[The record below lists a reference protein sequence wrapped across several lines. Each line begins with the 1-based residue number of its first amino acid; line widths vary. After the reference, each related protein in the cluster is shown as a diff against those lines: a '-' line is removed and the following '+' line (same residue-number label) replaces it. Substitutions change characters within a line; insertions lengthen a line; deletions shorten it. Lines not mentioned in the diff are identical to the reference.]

1 MADDIA
7 NNPAP
12 VDTATPAPELAAQPD
27 TEVIERSDEQP
38 PEIEGQAAEDEL
50 EEIEVDGKRGKVSK
64 ALKDGYLRQ
73 ADYTRKTQEAAE
85 RAKAIEAEKAT
96 LAEQAQ
102 TFQRH
107 AKEVGRLYALNEQI
121 EPYEKLDADAWQ
133 RFSVDRPGEASTA
146 WIHYQKLRDQRDAL
160 VGELNAQEQKWQ
172 VESQRESA
180 KRVEEGRKAIA
191 AIPGWSQE
199 LDGKLKSHATTYGF
213 TPEEWSGVSDPRAVR
228 VLMDA
233 YNWRQLQANQ
243 QRQTPS
249 QPAPVAAPPQV
260 GGQRTPG
267 TDLRS
272 LARSEDISA
281 YARARNK
288 QVNGARR

>member
-1 MADDIA
+1 MADEIA

-12 VDTATPAPELAAQPD
+12 VDTATPAPELAAQPE
-27 TEVIERSDEQP
+27 TEVIELSDEQP
-38 PEIEGQAAEDEL
+38 PEIEGQATEDEL
-50 EEIEVDGKRGKVSK
+50 EEVEFDGKKGKVSK

-73 ADYTRKTQEAAE
+73 ADYTRKTQEAAKE
-85 RAKAIEAEKAT
+85 REAIEGERKT
-96 LAEQAQ
+96 FGEQVQ

-107 AKEVGRLYALNEQI
+107 AKEVGKLFALGDEVA
-121 EPYEKLDADAWQ
+121 EFEKIDWDRFAAERPADCQA
-133 RFSVDRPGEASTA
+133 V
-146 WIHYQKLRDQRDAL
+146 WIKYQNKLRERDTL
-160 VGELNAQEQKWQ
+160 VHSLNAQEQKWQ
-172 VESQRESA
+172 FESQRESA
-180 KRVEEGRKAIA
+180 KRIEDGKKAIA

-199 LDGKLKSHATTYGF
+199 LDGKLKAHATSYGF
-213 TPEEWSGVSDPRAVR
+213 TADEWSGVSDPRAVR

-233 YNWRQLQANQ
+233 YSWRQLQANQ
-243 QRQTPS
+243 QRQAPT

-267 TDLRS
+267 TDLRN

>member
-1 MADDIA
+1 MAEEVA
-7 NNPAP
+7 NTPAP
-12 VDTATPAPELAAQPD
+12 VDTATSAPELAAQPD

-38 PEIEGQAAEDEL
+38 SEIEGQATEDEF

-64 ALKDGYLRQ
+64 GFKDGYLRQ
-73 ADYTRKTQEAAE
+73 ADYTRKTQEAAKE
-85 RAKAIEAEKAT
+85 REAIEAERKT
-96 LAEQAQ
+96 VAEQAQ

-107 AKEVGRLYALNEQI
+107 TKEVAKFFAINEQI
-121 EPYEKLDADAWQ
+121 EPYEKIDAEGWRRFSEERPADA
-133 RFSVDRPGEASTA
+133 SAA
-146 WIHYQKLRDQRDAL
+146 WIHYQKLKDQRDSLAH
-160 VGELNAQEQKWQ
+160 ELNAQEQKWQ
-172 VESQRESA
+172 LESQRESA
-180 KRVEEGRKAIA
+180 KRIEDGKKAIA
-191 AIPGWSQE
+191 AIPGWNQE
-199 LDGKLKSHATTYGF
+199 LDGKLKAHATTYGF
-213 TPEEWSGVSDPRAVR
+213 TPDEWSGVSDPRAVR

-243 QRQTPS
+243 QRQTTS
-249 QPAPVAAPPQV
+249 QPVAAPPQV

-272 LARSEDISA
+272 LARSEDVGA

>member
-27 TEVIERSDEQP
+27 TEIVERSDEQP

-107 AKEVGRLYALNEQI
+107 AKEVGKLFALGDEVA
-121 EPYEKLDADAWQ
+121 EFEKIDWDRFAAERPADCQA
-133 RFSVDRPGEASTA
+133 V
-146 WIHYQKLRDQRDAL
+146 WIKYQNKLRERDTL
-160 VGELNAQEQKWQ
+160 VHAINAQETEWQ
-172 VESQRESA
+172 SKSQQETA
-180 KRVEEGRKAIA
+180 KREAEGRKAIA

-272 LARSEDISA
+272 LARSEDASA

>member
-1 MADDIA
+1 MADEIA

-12 VDTATPAPELAAQPD
+12 VDDTATPAPELAAPAEDQIEEQSEGQPD
-27 TEVIERSDEQP
+27 
-38 PEIEGQAAEDEL
+38 EGQAVEDEL
-50 EEIEVDGKRGKVSK
+50 EEIEVDGKKGKVSK

-85 RAKAIEAEKAT
+85 FRKALDAERAAFAEQTTAFGVHAEKFADLRT
-96 LAEQAQ
+96 ASRQVEQWEKVDWDRYFADNPANAAND
-102 TFQRH
+102 H
-107 AKEVGRLYALNEQI
+107 ARYMRLRM
-121 EPYEKLDADAWQ
+121 D
-133 RFSVDRPGEASTA
+133 
-146 WIHYQKLRDQRDAL
+146 RDAL
-160 VGELNAQEQKWQ
+160 AEEIRAQHAKWQ
-172 VESQRESA
+172 SESQREAA
-180 KRVEEGRKAIA
+180 KRAAEGRTAIA

-213 TPEEWSGVSDPRAVR
+213 TAEEWAGVSDPRAVR

-272 LARSEDISA
+272 LARSEDASA

-288 QVNGARR
+288 QVSGARR